1 MTARVSPHPDE
12 DRLLELAYGEVP
24 PAEARTLCQHV
35 DGCTR
40 CRDVLQGIAEVRS
53 AVRSVPPEPAPQRGL
68 ESLLAYGE
76 QAAARARSH
85 RRSLRLVGLLS
96 VATAVALAWVLLPLS
111 PRERPGG
118 RDMLA
123 RADAPTQLQ
132 APAPTASA
140 PEEKGKT
147 EQRREEASGAIV
159 AMASKADERQKDAAK
174 MAAREQEASSTPSSP
189 PAAVAMPKRAAP
201 KPERHSTAAPSP
213 PAVAMSPAPAGSSS
227 QERAREPAAGELMEF
242 GEGRG
247 QADRSGPATAP
258 SAGTG
263 SGAQAQAVSNAQKA
277 RVASEG
283 TVDKK
288 QRMNG
293 AEIAAAAAPA
303 ALGKEL
309 APPSSA
315 ADAAVAP
322 KAPQSADARI
332 SSPARRDFSSRATAA
347 PEAVAQGTTVDAAGS
362 ATGKASSAV
371 QPLRPADRPPKAAR
385 LEQVRREVGQA
396 SGDRRKALLFEQCRL
411 EAELQMGPAAVQT
424 CSQVAREFPGT
435 QEAKQAT
442 ELASGF
448 SVQLPP
454 R

>member
-24 PAEARTLCQHV
+24 PAEARTLRQHV
-35 DGCTR
+35 DGCAR

-53 AVRSVPPEPAPQRGL
+53 AVRSVPPEPAPERGL

-147 EQRREEASGAIV
+147 EQEAP
-159 AMASKADERQKDAAK
+159 
-174 MAAREQEASSTPSSP
+174 STPSSP
-189 PAAVAMPKRAAP
+189 PAAVAMSKRAAP
-201 KPERHSTAAPSP
+201 KSERHSTAAPSP

-227 QERAREPAAGELMEF
+227 QERAREPAAGGLMEF

-277 RVASEG
+277 RVASEA

-315 ADAAVAP
+315 ADEAAAA
-322 KAPQSADARI
+322 KAPQSADGLV
-332 SSPARRDFSSRATAA
+332 SSPSRRELSPSGATAGV
-347 PEAVAQGTTVDAAGS
+347 VAQGTTVDAAGS

-396 SGDRRKALLFEQCRL
+396 SGDHRKALLFEQCRL

>member
-12 DRLLELAYGEVP
+12 DRLLELAYGEAP
-24 PAEARTLCQHV
+24 PAEAPALRQHV

-53 AVRSVPPEPAPQRGL
+53 AVRSVPPEPAPERGL

-111 PRERPGG
+111 PRERPGD

-123 RADAPTQLQ
+123 RADAPTPLQ

-159 AMASKADERQKDAAK
+159 AMPSKADERQKDAAK
-174 MAAREQEASSTPSSP
+174 VAAREQEASSTPSSP
-189 PAAVAMPKRAAP
+189 PAAVAMSKRAAP

-227 QERAREPAAGELMEF
+227 QERAREPAASELMEL
-242 GEGRG
+242 GGG
-247 QADRSGPATAP
+247 RSGPATAP
-258 SAGTG
+258 SAGAG

-277 RVASEG
+277 RVASEA

-315 ADAAVAP
+315 ADEAAA
-322 KAPQSADARI
+322 KAPQSADALA
-332 SSPARRDFSSRATAA
+332 SSPSRRELSSSGTTAGV
-347 PEAVAQGTTVDAAGS
+347 VAQGTTVEAAGS

>member
-24 PAEARTLCQHV
+24 PAEARTLRQHV

-53 AVRSVPPEPAPQRGL
+53 AVRSVPPEPAPERGL

-111 PRERPGG
+111 PRERPGD
-118 RDMLA
+118 RDMLV

-174 MAAREQEASSTPSSP
+174 VAAREQEASSTPSSP
-189 PAAVAMPKRAAP
+189 PAAVAMSKRAAP
-201 KPERHSTAAPSP
+201 KPERHSTTAPSP
-213 PAVAMSPAPAGSSS
+213 PAVSPAPAGSSS
-227 QERAREPAAGELMEF
+227 QERAREPAAGGLMEF

-258 SAGTG
+258 SAGMG
-263 SGAQAQAVSNAQKA
+263 SGAQAVGNGQKA
-277 RVASEG
+277 RSASEA

-322 KAPQSADARI
+322 KAPQSADALI

-347 PEAVAQGTTVDAAGS
+347 PEAVAQGATIDTGTS

-371 QPLRPADRPPKAAR
+371 QPLRPADRPAKAAR

>member
-24 PAEARTLCQHV
+24 PAEARTLRQHV

-53 AVRSVPPEPAPQRGL
+53 AVRSVPPEPAPERGL

-111 PRERPGG
+111 SRERPGD

-123 RADAPTQLQ
+123 RADAPTLLQ
-132 APAPTASA
+132 APAPPASA

-147 EQRREEASGAIV
+147 EQAREEASGAVV
-159 AMASKADERQKDAAK
+159 AFASKADERQKDAAK
-174 MAAREQEASSTPSSP
+174 VAAGEREASSTPSSP
-189 PAAVAMPKRAAP
+189 PAAVAMSKRAAP

-213 PAVAMSPAPAGSSS
+213 PSVAMSP
-227 QERAREPAAGELMEF
+227 
-242 GEGRG
+242 
-247 QADRSGPATAP
+247 GPATAP

-277 RVASEG
+277 RVASEA

-315 ADAAVAP
+315 ADEAAA
-322 KAPQSADARI
+322 KAPQSADALV
-332 SSPARRDFSSRATAA
+332 SSPSRRELSPSGATAGV
-347 PEAVAQGTTVDAAGS
+347 VAQGTTVDAAGS

-424 CSQVAREFPGT
+424 CSQVVREFPGT